1 MGHMRRFAALWAVL
15 LLSLT
20 FNTVA
25 AKAQGDA
32 ENALAAT
39 IAGIESR
46 LGARIG
52 VFVGDSA
59 SGWKWSHRETE
70 RFLMASTFK
79 SLLCGA
85 VLEQADRGALTLI
98 ETVRVR
104 GEEVHGH
111 APVTKDR
118 IGQSMRID
126 DLCMATLDLSDN
138 GAANLLIDRLGGPG
152 EVTAFLRRIGDAT
165 TRLDRK
171 EPELNTFVPGDPR
184 DTTSPAAMA
193 GSWKAM
199 LLGNALS
206 AESRARLTGWMSHGG
221 VTGPLIR
228 VHAPKDWAVSDR
240 SGGGRHHTRNIVAMI
255 TPPGHAPYFV
265 SIYLSDTPANWRT
278 RNEAVSQL
286 GAAVVR
292 VIQSR
297 TGAPR

>member
-1 MGHMRRFAALWAVL
+1 MGHVRPFAALWAVL
-15 LLSLT
+15 LLGLT
-20 FNTVA
+20 FSAVA
-25 AKAQGDA
+25 AKAQGA
-32 ENALAAT
+32 ERGLAAT
-39 IAGIESR
+39 IADIEAR
-46 LGARIG
+46 LGARVG

-59 SGWKWSHRETE
+59 SGWQWGHRENE

-85 VLEQADRGALTLI
+85 VLEQVDRGAVSLSDAVT
-98 ETVRVR
+98 VR

-118 IGQSMRID
+118 IGQPMRID

-138 GAANLLIDRLGGPG
+138 GAANLLVDRLGGPG
-152 EVTAFLRRIGDAT
+152 QVTAFLRRIGDAT

-206 AESRARLTGWMSHGG
+206 AESRARLIDWMSHGG
-221 VTGPLIR
+221 VTGALIR
-228 VHAPKDWAVSDR
+228 AHTPKGWAVSDR
-240 SGGGRHHTRNIVAMI
+240 SGGGRHHTRNIVAII
-255 TPPGHAPYFV
+255 TPPGHAPYLV
-265 SIYLSDTPANWRT
+265 AIYLSDTPANWRT
-278 RNEAVSQL
+278 RNDAVSQL
-286 GAAVVR
+286 GAAVIR
-292 VIQSR
+292 LIQSR
-297 TGAPR
+297 TGAQR